1 MSPITS
7 VYYTRA
13 CGCLCMRAYV
23 YELKIVSPD
32 KSWRHT
38 RIIVVTT
45 TTRVLARRIARTA
58 PLAWGKRDGQIRAHL
73 ARETRSNVDSSVGRD
88 QMWIAQLAERP
99 MKKSQAYIILT
110 RVRVPGGV
118 RDFSQRVN
126 FRCRLSGVPN
136 SPRVQSHASTSSRL
150 NN

>member
-1 MSPITS
+1 MTESDQLYRNFKTFVSKNNSPALFSVSLCRFALPQVPLYCRFMTVVNCVAYNS

-38 RIIVVTT
+38 RIIVTT

-99 MKKSQAYIILT
+99 MKKSQA
-110 RVRVPGGV
+110 
-118 RDFSQRVN
+118 
-126 FRCRLSGVPN
+126 
-136 SPRVQSHASTSSRL
+136 
-150 NN
+150 